1 MSEQERVNFLKAA
14 VSRAPG
20 KRQIKPS
27 AAIFEDGGLA
37 MDDDESDEDFSADGL
52 LVENSDE
59 EEENATATEG
69 ESDTES
75 SGAGDAEDS
84 DVEILGAD
92 DLLERQPDKL
102 HSAVPSTS
110 AIPSK
115 PNGPLICSICLNMKH
130 STKGA
135 EVIQCDKCGLA
146 VHESC
151 YIVEEIGDDLSTSS
165 SSSTEPWFCEP
176 CVFGLGIVPH
186 CELCPSRY
194 GAFKKADVGGGW
206 VHLLCALYVPGISFA
221 DVEHLS
227 GVSWQEL
234 DYKAFG
240 RKQCIA
246 CQDKLEAR
254 TGITVQCEAGLCK
267 NFYHVTCAQR
277 LGLLV
282 DVDTDDSQ
290 WAHYSERNGVAD
302 CNFLLCKRHNHNDL
316 LQPKKDAYIRFLRQE
331 NQRMISLKRP
341 MLNSR
346 QEFKR
351 RNQLQRYIDRMK
363 KIGSNSSV
371 LPSMQNKKTK
381 MLHTN
386 AQFLNAFAE
395 KAELLGMERKDF
407 EEKFMTIA
415 TEQLPNLAPAFSSSF
430 VRYFERREE
439 VELPDAEIRLA
450 KAQADKAKVLS
461 EQQML
466 ESNAKLM
473 QNELIRLHER
483 HTQADQLLNRLCN
496 VLYSLTGSKKRIVI
510 TKPKVNTTPTYKIS
524 RKRSAPTSPTTT
536 SRSKANTT
544 ATKDHQTATSSTT
557 SSAAPPTKQSVRRP
571 NILSRSSPAKPSIS
585 FQRTNNTPLAIKIPG
600 PEKSHALSPKSPRAL
615 TSKRSSRASISS
627 PSPGV
632 SRKLSISSGRN
643 ESKRSNDKTEP
654 STPGAHQW
662 LAPNIAL
669 KSASSSLLETMQMH
683 KCHSCEKMTDQ
694 HLLIYCG
701 TCQHYNHLGCL
712 DPPLKRMPVQNRNCV
727 FECSDCACPSTS
739 EEEIESKKEDEG
751 ENDDLNMSVAA
762 RRKVRKRISVYKSP
776 HMLDS
781 SFSPRTKKRN
791 IKPVVKSDKKR
802 TNTKE
807 NTTPKI
813 ETLLNG
819 EHSMHSPGRHEQK
832 SKQPNHSE
840 ADAFDSPPPRKKTVL
855 HNPCLRQNNLLHE
868 DRSGISRE
876 AKREVL
882 Q

>member
-37 MDDDESDEDFSADGL
+37 MDDDESDEDFSADGQSI
-52 LVENSDE
+52 ENSDE

-84 DVEILGAD
+84 DIEIL
-92 DLLERQPDKL
+92 ETQPDKL
-102 HSAVPSTS
+102 HNVAASTS

-151 YIVEEIGDDLSTSS
+151 YIVEETGDDQSTSS

-234 DYKAFG
+234 DYKTFG

-290 WAHYSERNGVAD
+290 WSHYSERNGMPD

-316 LQPKKDAYIRFLRQE
+316 LQPKKDTYIRFLRQE

-341 MLNSR
+341 VLNSR

-351 RNQLQRYIDRMK
+351 RNQLQRYVDRMK

-371 LPSMQNKKTK
+371 LPSIHNKKTK

-407 EEKFMTIA
+407 EDKFMTIA

-466 ESNAKLM
+466 ESNVKLM
-473 QNELIRLHER
+473 QNELIGLHER

-496 VLYSLTGSKKRIVI
+496 VLYTLTGAKKHIVI
-510 TKPKVNTTPTYKIS
+510 TKPKVNTTAISKIS
-524 RKRSAPTSPTTT
+524 RKRSSPISPTTT

-544 ATKDHQTATSSTT
+544 ATKDSQTATSSTT
-557 SSAAPPTKQSVRRP
+557 SSATPSTPTKQSVRRP
-571 NILSRSSPAKPSIS
+571 NILSRSSPAKPKIS
-585 FQRTNNTPLAIKIPG
+585 FQRTSNNAPLAIKIPG
-600 PEKSHALSPKSPRAL
+600 HEKSNASSPKSPRAL

-627 PSPGV
+627 PSPGT

-643 ESKRSNDKTEP
+643 EAKRSNDKIEP
-654 STPGAHQW
+654 PTSGVHQW
-662 LAPNIAL
+662 LAPNIAP

-683 KCHSCEKMTDQ
+683 KCHTCEKMTDQ

-701 TCQHYNHLGCL
+701 TCQHHYHLGCL
-712 DPPLKRMPVQNRNCV
+712 DPPLKRMPIQNRNCV

-739 EEEIESKKEDEG
+739 EEEMESKKEDEG
-751 ENDDLNMSVAA
+751 EKDDLNLSVAA
-762 RRKVRKRISVYKSP
+762 RRKVRKRISIYKSP

-781 SFSPRTKKRN
+781 LFSSQTKKRS
-791 IKPVVKSDKKR
+791 IKPVVKGDKKR

-819 EHSMHSPGRHEQK
+819 EHSPGRHEQI
-832 SKQPNHSE
+832 SKQPTHSE
-840 ADAFDSPPPRKKTVL
+840 TDAFGSSPPRKKTVL
-855 HNPCLRQNNLLHE
+855 HNPCLRQNNLLRE
-868 DRSGISRE
+868 DRSGASQEI
-876 AKREVL
+876 KGEVL